1 LTIPLGDILP
11 LAIGI
16 ALSPVPIIAV
26 ILMLFSARA
35 RTNGPL
41 FLLGWVLGLL
51 VVDVV
56 LLVIADTQD
65 MGTERAPSTVALV
78 IKLVLGLGLL
88 LLAYRNWQKRPRQG
102 EEAPL
107 PEWMAGIDTFTP
119 VKSFGLAAVLSGVNP
134 KNLLLNAAAVQVIAG
149 SGVGGGELVVALVV
163 FLVVASITVAVPVL
177 YYLAGGAGAQKTLD
191 GWKAWLA
198 ANNAVVMAVLLL
210 VLGVKLIGDGIGG
223 LIG

>member
-177 YYLAGGAGAQKTLD
+177 YYLAGGAGARRPWTGGRR
-191 GWKAWLA
+191 GWRPTMPW
-198 ANNAVVMAVLLL
+198 
-210 VLGVKLIGDGIGG
+210 
-223 LIG
+223 